1 MGFIN
6 KLFGKKEVDKEDVCQ
21 LNIFLAYTFFPSAI
35 ESYNKGD
42 SSIDDIL
49 KFIPLLKQKKSQ
61 WNRLFKLINVTDSGL
76 NAIGIRTI
84 IIELPH
90 NHSLAKAHI
99 LIIQQNESLKNAKY
113 YILEKELLG
122 KGYMLCSADSSG
134 NHFNY
139 GPVSSIPEMSD
150 LVNQI
155 SFSEWEKSNNDNEAN
170 KSQTNPKNS
179 GKSSSQHLILTT
191 PEPAADNNDEIV
203 DFIEQCWDL
212 LEFAALHGKMK
223 VAPFTNNKTGENFK
237 SCAFVNDNGNIVL
250 VGFSKSLGERTPTQ
264 ISQEKDI
271 LRIAKLKNGSYK
283 LFRAKIAHLSVFS
296 ADWCRPSR
304 DLFKSLQKHSLT
316 KYSIVDVNK
325 QSDISDRFRIN
336 AIPAIIIS
344 DENGNI
350 IKKWFGY
357 DEDDHQVLELQDYLK
372 RTQYK
377 VIPNPDGKGIADL
390 AFEKAI
396 HQLQLIKAKYE
407 DNIGVEEDE
416 LFLLCCASQMDFSPF
431 DSLKLLSSSFKMFF
445 DKIYNY
451 IYSKQSS
458 RDWIRTFEGQSGPVP
473 FVDPEEWNY
482 YDSCKIDKFEERF
495 GRMSTAPNANGEII
509 CFFIDGNNNI
519 TSANIGKY
527 ARFLLPNLVE
537 NKDKLIVH
545 TKAGIP
551 NKQGIAI
558 SSYVVEV
565 LDTSVYCAPGFVKD
579 YIIERLKFFS
589 SILPFLASD
598 KLPTYKQT
606 MINLFILMKDD
617 AYNIG
622 ESIIGE
628 VHHDPN
634 RFILHDKHE
643 LYGAI
648 HDEPTNDFIS
658 AIKDIVFDAKI
669 I

>member
-49 KFIPLLKQKKSQ
+49 KFIPFLKQKKSQ

-76 NAIGIRTI
+76 NSIGIRTI

-90 NHSLAKAHI
+90 NHPLAKAHI

-155 SFSEWEKSNNDNEAN
+155 SFSEWEKSNNDTKAN
-170 KSQTNPKNS
+170 KSQTNPKKS
-179 GKSSSQHLILTT
+179 GESSFQQPILNT
-191 PEPAADNNDEIV
+191 PEPAADGNGEID

-223 VAPFTNNKTGENFK
+223 VAPFTDKKTGENFK
-237 SCAFVNDNGNIVL
+237 SCAFVDNNGNIVL

-304 DLFKSLQKHSLT
+304 DLFKSLQKHCLT
-316 KYSIVDVNK
+316 KYSIVDVDK

-357 DEDDHQVLELQDYLK
+357 DEDNHQVLELQDFLK

-377 VIPNPDGKGIADL
+377 VIPNPDGKDIADL

-431 DSLKLLSSSFKMFF
+431 YSLDLLSSSFKIFF

-458 RDWIRTFEGQSGPVP
+458 SDWIRTFEGQSGPAS

-537 NKDKLIVH
+537 NKDKLIVY

-551 NKQGIAI
+551 NKQGIAL

-565 LDTSVYCAPGFVKD
+565 LDTSVYRAPGFVKE

-622 ESIIGE
+622 YSIIEE
-628 VHHDPN
+628 VHHDPK

-643 LYGAI
+643 LYGEI
-648 HDEPTNDFIS
+648 HNEPTNDFIS